1 MKRDCPSL
9 LAVLT
14 VSLLVNIFLRSQ
26 SSYWPRAGAATA
38 LVCVPL
44 LAGVGYC
51 FSAAWRC
58 GASSLARIGFAIL
71 LLGTSALEL
80 LQFWQ
85 MFQRLYPGAASL
97 TVVCLTV
104 LLPVLYLRRVS
115 ALSQTAHVVLCLLLL
130 GTGFLLLTVL
140 PLLHFTNLQPVV
152 LQEKDYAAA
161 ANAQLTLYP
170 EYLLPALWPPRG
182 REPRWPRLR
191 LSAIALWSDVGLHL
205 VLELF
210 YGAALPQRTDPIH
223 AVARSG
229 ALSIFNRLES
239 AQLILWIMALTL
251 KLALYLYAMS
261 LLLLYR
267 PQSETSVQLRH
278 FPLYFGGLWF
288 LCLLLRKID
297 ITRAMQLRNTA
308 TWLFAL
314 WIGMGGAAV
323 WLCRKIRRGC

>member
-26 SSYWPRAGAATA
+26 SAYWPRAGAATA

-85 MFQRLYPGAASL
+85 MFQR
-97 TVVCLTV
+97 

-182 REPRWPRLR
+182 REPRWTRLR

-261 LLLLYR
+261 LLLLNR

-297 ITRAMQLRNTA
+297 ITRAMQFRNTA

-314 WIGMGGAAV
+314 WIGMGGAAA

>member
-26 SSYWPRAGAATA
+26 SAYWPRAGAATA

-58 GASSLARIGFAIL
+58 GVSSLARIGFAIL

-85 MFQRLYPGAASL
+85 MLQRLYPGAAAL

-140 PLLHFTNLQPVV
+140 PLLHFTNLQ
-152 LQEKDYAAA
+152 EKDYAAA
-161 ANAQLTLYP
+161 ANAQLTLSP
-170 EYLLPALWPPRG
+170 EYLLPALGPPRG

-261 LLLLYR
+261 LLLLNR

>member
-1 MKRDCPSL
+1 M
-9 LAVLT
+9 
-14 VSLLVNIFLRSQ
+14 
-26 SSYWPRAGAATA
+26 
-38 LVCVPL
+38 
-44 LAGVGYC
+44 
-51 FSAAWRC
+51 
-58 GASSLARIGFAIL
+58 
-71 LLGTSALEL
+71 
-80 LQFWQ
+80 
-85 MFQRLYPGAASL
+85 
-97 TVVCLTV
+97 
-104 LLPVLYLRRVS
+104 
-115 ALSQTAHVVLCLLLL
+115 
-130 GTGFLLLTVL
+130 
-140 PLLHFTNLQPVV
+140 
-152 LQEKDYAAA
+152 
-161 ANAQLTLYP
+161 
-170 EYLLPALWPPRG
+170 
-182 REPRWPRLR
+182 
-191 LSAIALWSDVGLHL
+191 GLHL

-261 LLLLYR
+261 LLLLNR

>member
-26 SSYWPRAGAATA
+26 SAYWPRAGAATA

-58 GASSLARIGFAIL
+58 GASSLARI
-71 LLGTSALEL
+71 
-80 LQFWQ
+80 W
-85 MFQRLYPGAASL
+85 AASL

-182 REPRWPRLR
+182 REPRWTRLR

-261 LLLLYR
+261 LLLLNR